1 MRSRPPESCSS
12 AMQFTMR
19 THGLF
24 VDVFLTALALALAS
38 MMNAHRPR
46 HLLQVTC
53 HDSTDFLATLQ
64 SLPLHIQ
71 RLSEV

>member
-1 MRSRPPESCSS
+1 
-12 AMQFTMR
+12 MQFTMR
-19 THGLF
+19 SRSLF
-24 VDVFLTALALALAS
+24 VDVFLIALAS